1 MKVISFILLV
11 MLLLQPAA
19 CFAHP
24 CDSSLGHPGTADTS
38 GQSGSHTHSQD
49 SDNCDSTVCCAE
61 YVSVDSFITI
71 NYLPLVTVNIPA
83 GQYQKLSPVVLPIFI
98 PPQNLS

>member
-1 MKVISFILLV
+1 MKLVSLILLV
-11 MLLLQPAA
+11 MLLLQPMA

-24 CDSSLGHPGTADTS
+24 CDSSLGHQDSADTS

-49 SDNCDSTVCCAE
+49 SDDCDSTVCCAE
-61 YVSVDSFITI
+61 YVSVDSVITI
-71 NYLPLVTVNIPA
+71 NYSPLVTIDFPSRM
-83 GQYQKLSPVVLPIFI
+83 YQKLPPVVIPIFI